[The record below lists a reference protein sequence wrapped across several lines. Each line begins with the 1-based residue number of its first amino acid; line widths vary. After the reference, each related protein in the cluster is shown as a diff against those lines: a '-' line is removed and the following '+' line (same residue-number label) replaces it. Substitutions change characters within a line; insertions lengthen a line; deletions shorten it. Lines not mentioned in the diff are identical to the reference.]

1 MKAKAAQFR
10 FLPVGL
16 VAVVTFLLLRSNLCE
31 WYLVPSPSMEPT
43 LHGEASHGDLVLVDK
58 TAFWRSEPR
67 IWDQVVVR
75 GGKEGQIVKR
85 LICLGGVHGSFVA
98 IRNGDVFVGP
108 EEHQLARLV
117 KDSLDDRDL
126 RITHVEFPSALGGD
140 RPADW
145 LRGATFGRR
154 GFELDPAAKSP
165 EDLTALLFDAAHS
178 ARRNEETPD
187 VHVPGHL
194 STLRPVDMSFLD
206 GRGVRWPGH
215 DSFDQDFG
223 MEVVCVPG
231 VGCEALQL
239 VFEHQDVYWSFLY
252 RANGSITLH
261 RAGVATG
268 VSGVGKELRQGE
280 PLQVE
285 FGHLDGRFFVIAGGL
300 RALLHEQELPE
311 PSLEP
316 VYRGPRMTNLLHL
329 GAAGGKC
336 NLERLRIFR
345 DLWYRPAPLALV
357 PIGAPVRVEPSEMF
371 LLGDNTFDSL
381 DSRMRSRTEGQF
393 RRSDLLGRPC
403 AILAPRGRARWL
415 QR

>member
-1 MKAKAAQFR
+1 MSVKAARFR

-16 VAVVTFLLLRSNLCE
+16 VAVVTFLLLRSNVCE
-31 WYLVPSPSMEPT
+31 WYLVPSASMEPT
-43 LHGEASHGDLVLVDK
+43 LHGDPSHGDLVLVDK
-58 TAFWRSEPR
+58 TAFWRREPR
-67 IWDQVVVR
+67 TWDQVVVR

-85 LICLGGVHGSFVA
+85 LICLGGAHGSFVA

-117 KDSLDDRDL
+117 KDPLDDRDL
-126 RITHVEFPSALGGD
+126 RITHLEFPAPPGGD
-140 RPADW
+140 RAADW
-145 LRGATFGRR
+145 LRGATLGPR
-154 GFELDPAAKSP
+154 GFELDPAGGTAD
-165 EDLTALLFDAAHS
+165 DLTALLSDAAHS
-178 ARRNEETPD
+178 ARRNAQPPEL
-187 VHVPGHL
+187 HVPGHL
-194 STLRPVDMSFLD
+194 STLRPVDLSFID
-206 GRGVRWPGH
+206 GRGTRWPAH
-215 DSFDQDFG
+215 DNLDQDFG
-223 MEVVCVPG
+223 MEIVCVPG
-231 VGCEALQL
+231 DGCVALQL

-252 RANGSITLH
+252 RANGSITLY
-261 RAGVATG
+261 RSGIATG
-268 VSGVGKELRQGE
+268 VEGVGKELRQGE
-280 PLQVE
+280 PVHLE

-300 RALLHEQELPE
+300 RALLKEQELPE

-329 GAAGGKC
+329 GTAGGRC
-336 NLERLRIFR
+336 RIERLRIFR

-381 DSRMRSRTEGQF
+381 DSRMRSRAEGQY

-415 QR
+415 SR